1 MLKKQLEERDKQ
13 LAAEQEDS
21 AAAKSR
27 LRDLTK
33 VRPETHSPVKKK
45 KIKIKSLTCAYA
57 SNIISTLLL

>member
-1 MLKKQLEERDKQ
+1 MVVLKKQLEERDKQ

-33 VRPETHSPVKKK
+33 VRPETLKLV
-45 KIKIKSLTCAYA
+45 
-57 SNIISTLLL
+57 